1 MPHCLTIGISCCI
14 LYSKDKPKV
23 MKMIKSISNKLLQYL
38 LQANVIDKS
47 EDVLAY
53 YKYGIEIT
61 ISSLLNIV
69 LIISIGIISGQLI
82 ESILFLI
89 CFVPMRQFTGGYHA
103 DSYFK
108 CNFLFSVLYILLLII
123 YNLTASII
131 TFYGELLIAI
141 FSITVIITECPIE
154 HPNKLLSNSQ
164 KKNNKYLAIIL
175 GLLYSMVGVTLKV
188 LSYNIGAIF
197 IYALMLIS
205 ILVIVATVQKMR
217 KGEQ

>member
-1 MPHCLTIGISCCI
+1 
-14 LYSKDKPKV
+14 
-23 MKMIKSISNKLLQYL
+23 MIKSISNKLFQYL

-47 EDVLAY
+47 EDILAY

-69 LIISIGIISGQLI
+69 LIISIGFISGRLI

-89 CFVPMRQFTGGYHA
+89 CFVPLRQFTGGYHA

-164 KKNNKYLAIIL
+164 KKSNKYIAIIL
-175 GLLYSMVGVTLKV
+175 GLLYSMVRVTLKV
-188 LSYNIGAIF
+188 LSYDIGVIF
-197 IYALMLIS
+197 LCTLMLIS

>member
-1 MPHCLTIGISCCI
+1 
-14 LYSKDKPKV
+14 
-23 MKMIKSISNKLLQYL
+23 MIKYISNRLLQYL

-69 LIISIGIISGQLI
+69 LIISIGVISEQFI

-89 CFVPMRQFTGGYHA
+89 CFVTLRQFTGGYHA

-108 CNFLFSVLYILLLII
+108 CNFLFSVLYIFLLII
-123 YNLTASII
+123 YNLTASLIS
-131 TFYGELLIAI
+131 FYGELLIAI

-154 HPNKLLSNSQ
+154 HPNKLLSNPQ
-164 KKNNKYLAIIL
+164 KKINKYLAIIL

-188 LSYNIGAIF
+188 LSYDIGVIF
-197 IYALMLIS
+197 LYALMLIS
-205 ILVIVATVQKMR
+205 ILVIVATLK
-217 KGEQ
+217 KCEGGNSNEKN